1 MKRLLPLCLCALAT
15 ALCAQSP
22 QSDDIKKQIR
32 DIKLSENYV
41 YAEAN
46 SEISFD
52 EARQLA
58 TDKLYAN
65 AVSMMADHQM
75 DKQTIQK
82 TWESTTGDHTALEYR
97 TGPFYKAFVCIP
109 KNSLV
114 KEEEAAPATETA
126 GSSVETPATEA
137 PVPEPVAAV
146 PEAIA
151 ANTPEAEAPA
161 TETPAP
167 EPVAAVPEAIAA
179 NTPEAVTPA
188 TEVPATEMPAPEPVA
203 EEVPA
208 SEAPATETPSI
219 EAPVAET
226 PAEATGNTPE
236 APLPPAADSTAVA
249 ATPALPDVV
258 DEPMPPTA
266 ITPLEALPPL
276 TDDPNFPTQTEFD
289 TDEQTAALFAK
300 LLGLASTAP
309 QPAGTTEYTPVVTD
323 EPEAAAD
330 TESPAGAAPA
340 AVADPRTEL
349 PEEYRKVLDDL
360 LSLDT
365 YESVMLYLS
374 AMKEDGRM
382 MYGPLKKIFMPERA
396 YLLIVKDGK
405 MVTILDKGKGDRIN
419 LKTLEQEPVQKYIGY
434 GIIWFQIYN
443 KPKQ

>member
-1 MKRLLPLCLCALAT
+1 MKRLLFLCLCALT
-15 ALCAQSP
+15 TTLCAQSP
-22 QSDDIKKQIR
+22 QNDDIKKQIR

-46 SEISFD
+46 SENSSE
-52 EARQLA
+52 EAKQLA
-58 TDKLYAN
+58 LDKLYAN

-75 DKQTIQK
+75 DKQAIQK
-82 TWESTTGDHTALEYR
+82 TWENTIGDHTTLEYR

-114 KEEEAAPATETA
+114 KEEEAKPATETA
-126 GSSVETPATEA
+126 DNSAETPATEA
-137 PVPEPVAAV
+137 SVTAPVTVVPEVVTANTPTTETLVAEPVAEESPAAEIPATEAPLAETPAMETPV

-151 ANTPEAEAPA
+151 NTPEPLL
-161 TETPAP
+161 
-167 EPVAAVPEAIAA
+167 
-179 NTPEAVTPA
+179 
-188 TEVPATEMPAPEPVA
+188 
-203 EEVPA
+203 
-208 SEAPATETPSI
+208 PS
-219 EAPVAET
+219 V
-226 PAEATGNTPE
+226 
-236 APLPPAADSTAVA
+236 ADSTTVA
-249 ATPALPDVV
+249 AAPVLPDTVAA
-258 DEPMPPTA
+258 PMPPTA
-266 ITPLEALPPL
+266 ITLVEALPPL
-276 TDDPNFPTQTEFD
+276 TADPNFPTPTEFD
-289 TDEQTAALFAK
+289 TDEQTAALFVK
-300 LLGLASTAP
+300 LLGLTSATP
-309 QPAGTTEYTPVVTD
+309 QPADNTPTEPVETTDDIPDTPA
-323 EPEAAAD
+323 EPEATD
-330 TESPAGAAPA
+330 TESSMETATAI
-340 AVADPRTEL
+340 VTDPRTEL

-419 LKTLEQEPVQKYIGY
+419 LKTLEQESVRKYIGY